1 MPLTVL
7 NVGYPL
13 ARVAEDTAGGAE
25 QVLAMLDEGLV
36 RAGHRSVVIAPAGSD
51 CKGELFPSLP
61 VPDILDDAAQ
71 QSARREL
78 REIVQRVVNSL
89 SPDIVHLH
97 GIDFLDYLPHP
108 GVQVLVTFHLPPS
121 WYPSHAFSLQR
132 PDTHLI
138 CVSQSQARACPPGN
152 EITAVVENGVRLDRF
167 RPGNHK
173 QDYVL
178 GLGRICPEKSFHLA
192 MDAASACGIPFLLA
206 GTVFE
211 YPSHRAYFEESIRP
225 RLKDGHEFLGPVG
238 IEKRRELLASARCLL
253 IPSLVP
259 ETSSLV
265 AMEAMACGT
274 PVVGFRT
281 GALCEIIRQG
291 ETGFLVDSV
300 EEMAQ
305 AIPATAKLDSEAC
318 RREAEARFSSDRMV
332 EGYLELYEQVIAP
345 GKQRAWSKGVGSGM
359 QAFLIRDAAEI
370 QRLKP
375 EWEALWHACPG
386 ATSFQRPEWILAWI
400 QSFQPAEPMLITV
413 RRNGRLVGLAPLLIY
428 SDRDERVLAFMGGG
442 VSDYLD
448 VLVEQEQEQERR
460 YADQVVPLIWNQIM
474 QESSRWDRVDF
485 TDLPSNS
492 LLLQN
497 SPQVGNFE
505 IEQHNAC
512 PVIKVCATPS
522 DVRNLVPARQ
532 LRNLRNARARLERA
546 GQARVELAT
555 AETLDR
561 FLDALIRLH
570 GHRWRQSGSP
580 GVLADEVVQQFHR
593 RVAVQFLEKGV
604 VRLYGLVLDGR
615 IIASLYSF
623 FETDA
628 VRFYLQA
635 YDPEFAW
642 LSPGTQIIGA
652 MIEDAVRAGK
662 TEIDL
667 LRGREAYKYA
677 WGARDVPT
685 FRLQLRK
692 RAEHTPAVDRRIA
705 A

>member
-1 MPLTVL
+1 
-7 NVGYPL
+7 
-13 ARVAEDTAGGAE
+13 
-25 QVLAMLDEGLV
+25 
-36 RAGHRSVVIAPAGSD
+36 
-51 CKGELFPSLP
+51 
-61 VPDILDDAAQ
+61 
-71 QSARREL
+71 
-78 REIVQRVVNSL
+78 
-89 SPDIVHLH
+89 
-97 GIDFLDYLPHP
+97 
-108 GVQVLVTFHLPPS
+108 
-121 WYPSHAFSLQR
+121 
-132 PDTHLI
+132 
-138 CVSQSQARACPPGN
+138 
-152 EITAVVENGVRLDRF
+152 
-167 RPGNHK
+167 
-173 QDYVL
+173 
-178 GLGRICPEKSFHLA
+178 
-192 MDAASACGIPFLLA
+192 
-206 GTVFE
+206 
-211 YPSHRAYFEESIRP
+211 
-225 RLKDGHEFLGPVG
+225 
-238 IEKRRELLASARCLL
+238 
-253 IPSLVP
+253 
-259 ETSSLV
+259 
-265 AMEAMACGT
+265 
-274 PVVGFRT
+274 
-281 GALCEIIRQG
+281 
-291 ETGFLVDSV
+291 
-300 EEMAQ
+300 MAQ
-305 AIPATAKLDSEAC
+305 AIPAAAKLDPEAC
-318 RREAEARFSSDRMV
+318 RREVEARFSSDRMI
-332 EGYLELYEQVIAP
+332 EQYLELYEQVAAAR
-345 GKQRAWSKGVGSGM
+345 KQRAWSKSVGSGM
-359 QAFLIRDAAEI
+359 QAFLVRDAAEPDAAEI
-370 QRLKP
+370 ERLKP

-386 ATSFQRPEWILAWI
+386 ATSFQRPEWILTWI

-448 VLVEQEQEQERR
+448 VLVEQEQERR
-460 YADQVVPLIWNQIM
+460 HADQIVRLIWNQIM

-492 LLLQN
+492 LLLQH
-497 SPQVGNFE
+497 SPRIIIQDFE
-505 IEQHNAC
+505 IEQHDAC

-532 LRNLRNARARLERA
+532 LRNLRNARARLKRA
-546 GQARVELAT
+546 GQARIELAT

-570 GHRWRQSGSP
+570 GHRWQQNGSP

-593 RVAVQFLEKGV
+593 RVAVQLLEKGV

-623 FETDA
+623 VEADA